1 MASITS
7 VINAAGKISN
17 TLFDLSPK
25 SFYSIADF
33 YNFIKKR

>member
-1 MASITS
+1 MGIASI
-7 VINAAGKISN
+7 VNGVGNIVN